1 MAFITRLY
9 STLQRKVCKAT
20 RTLRLASQRF
30 LKLRLRGFMIIKL
43 FQEGLR
49 ELLREASRTA
59 LRSYLNTSFSFA
71 KVIEAKASW
80 FHDFQEGLRELL
92 REASRTALRSY
103 PKRANFS
110 I

>member
-1 MAFITRLY
+1 
-9 STLQRKVCKAT
+9 
-20 RTLRLASQRF
+20 
-30 LKLRLRGFMIIKL
+30 MIIKL

-59 LRSYLNTSFSFA
+59 LRSYPNTSFSFA

-92 REASRTALRSY
+92 REATRSGQTFQFSLLSSHICAMRSIPEATRKLRKLFFAMY
-103 PKRANFS
+103 CNLDNG